1 MKATPTQYAMSLYE
15 VTKEKNH
22 PEIDEKV
29 SNLVKILEKNG
40 QLKLAPKII
49 EKFNEIYNQENGIVE
64 AEAVSREK
72 LTSQLSRKIIDFI
85 KEKYEAKKVFLNS
98 RIDERIKGGII
109 IKIGYEKID
118 GSIEGRLK
126 ELRNK
131 LIS

>member
-22 PEIDEKV
+22 PEIDERV

-64 AEAVSREK
+64 AEAVSREE
-72 LTSQLSRKIIDFI
+72 LTGQLSRKIIDFI
-85 KEKYEAKKVFLNS
+85 KEKYEAKEVFLNS

>member
-1 MKATPTQYAMSLYE
+1 MKATPIQYAMSLYE
-15 VTKEKNH
+15 VTKDKNH
-22 PEIDEKV
+22 PEIDERV

-64 AEAVSREK
+64 AETVSREK
-72 LTSQLSRKIIDFI
+72 LTGQLSRKIIDFI